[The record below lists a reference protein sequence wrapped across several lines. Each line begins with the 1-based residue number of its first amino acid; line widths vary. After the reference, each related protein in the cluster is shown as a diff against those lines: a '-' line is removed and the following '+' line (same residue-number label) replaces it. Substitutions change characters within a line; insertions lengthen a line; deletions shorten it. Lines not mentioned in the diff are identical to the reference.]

1 MLNQTVGPQRGGMV
15 QVSLFKHLIIIC
27 FKSWN
32 FDCLNVFPTQASVLD
47 VVETK
52 INPLKLLLI
61 NISSG
66 NFCLQGRSVCQ
77 LKNATWVHLT
87 LALKLQKLVVKFIY
101 LYFNT
106 RSLPCNQKATAIP
119 QTVRLYTWT
128 PLMVIQIYHKRLG
141 SPWLQCEKK
150 SSRNGFSNSPISQM
164 SNHLMNNRSNSHY
177 CKISRRFL
185 NF

>member
-1 MLNQTVGPQRGGMV
+1 MKSPSQHFAWKAEILIAWTFSPLRR
-15 QVSLFKHLIIIC
+15 LFLVWFRK
-27 FKSWN
+27 
-32 FDCLNVFPTQASVLD
+32 PTHSSY
-47 VVETK
+47 
-52 INPLKLLLI
+52 LKYYSSTMEI
-61 NISSG
+61 NISNG

-77 LKNATWVHLT
+77 LKNATWVNLT
-87 LALKLQKLVVKFIY
+87 LALKIQKSVVKFIY

-106 RSLPCNQKATAIP
+106 RSLPCSQKATAIP

-150 SSRNGFSNSPISQM
+150 SSRNGLSNSPISQM

>member
-77 LKNATWVHLT
+77 LKNATWVNLT
-87 LALKLQKLVVKFIY
+87 LRLKLQKSVVKFID

-106 RSLPCNQKATAIP
+106 RSLPCQEATAIP

-141 SPWLQCEKK
+141 SPWLQCEK
-150 SSRNGFSNSPISQM
+150 NPLEM
-164 SNHLMNNRSNSHY
+164 V
-177 CKISRRFL
+177 FL
-185 NF
+185 TLPSAKCPTI

>member
-1 MLNQTVGPQRGGMV
+1 MKSPSQHFSWKVEILIARAFSPLRR
-15 QVSLFKHLIIIC
+15 LFLVWFRK
-27 FKSWN
+27 
-32 FDCLNVFPTQASVLD
+32 PTHS
-47 VVETK
+47 
-52 INPLKLLLI
+52 NYLKYYSSTMEI

-106 RSLPCNQKATAIP
+106 RSLPCSQKATAIP

-128 PLMVIQIYHKRLG
+128 PFMVVQIYHKRLG
-141 SPWLQCEKK
+141 SPWLQCEK
-150 SSRNGFSNSPISQM
+150 NPLEM
-164 SNHLMNNRSNSHY
+164 V
-177 CKISRRFL
+177 FL
-185 NF
+185 TLPSAKCPTI

>member
-1 MLNQTVGPQRGGMV
+1 MKSPSQHFAWKAEILIAWTFSPLRR
-15 QVSLFKHLIIIC
+15 LFVVWFRKPTHSNHL
-27 FKSWN
+27 KYYSS
-32 FDCLNVFPTQASVLD
+32 TM
-47 VVETK
+47 E
-52 INPLKLLLI
+52 I

-106 RSLPCNQKATAIP
+106 RSLPCSQKATAIP

-128 PLMVIQIYHKRLG
+128 PFMVVQIYHKRLG
-141 SPWLQCEKK
+141 SPWLQCEK
-150 SSRNGFSNSPISQM
+150 NPLEM
-164 SNHLMNNRSNSHY
+164 V
-177 CKISRRFL
+177 FL
-185 NF
+185 TLPSAKCPTI

>member
-77 LKNATWVHLT
+77 LKNATWVNLT
-87 LALKLQKLVVKFIY
+87 LRLKLQKSVVKFID

-106 RSLPCNQKATAIP
+106 RSLPCQEATAIP

-128 PLMVIQIYHKRLG
+128 PFMVVRIYHKRLG
-141 SPWLQCEKK
+141 SPWLQFKMVLLTLPSAK
-150 SSRNGFSNSPISQM
+150 STPSQQLTPCASGGRPLQIPFS
-164 SNHLMNNRSNSHY
+164 
-177 CKISRRFL
+177 
-185 NF
+185 

>member
-1 MLNQTVGPQRGGMV
+1 MKSPSQHFAWKAEILIAWTFSPLRR
-15 QVSLFKHLIIIC
+15 LFLVWFRK
-27 FKSWN
+27 
-32 FDCLNVFPTQASVLD
+32 PTHS
-47 VVETK
+47 
-52 INPLKLLLI
+52 NYLKYYSSTMEI

-128 PLMVIQIYHKRLG
+128 PFMVVRIYHKRLG
-141 SPWLQCEKK
+141 SPWLQFKMVLLTLPSAK
-150 SSRNGFSNSPISQM
+150 STPSQQLTPCAYGGRPLQIPFS
-164 SNHLMNNRSNSHY
+164 
-177 CKISRRFL
+177 
-185 NF
+185 

>member
-32 FDCLNVFPTQASVLD
+32 FDCLNVFPTQASVLG
-47 VVETK
+47 VVGTK
-52 INPLKLLLI
+52 TNPLKLLLI

-119 QTVRLYTWT
+119 QTVRLCTWT
-128 PLMVIQIYHKRLG
+128 PFMVIQIYHKRLG